1 MNIGTAETSPG
12 EYATGYVHLT
22 DLPTGQTEQ
31 IPVVIVDGTGSGPTV
46 WVTASIH
53 GDETTGLA
61 AAQDFVDDVQG
72 DLIRGSVVCVPNM
85 NPAGLRQ
92 NTRTSYYHDD
102 DPNRYFARSDDGA
115 ETPPRVQQLID
126 EQLFEYIAD
135 TADAVVSLHT
145 SWIATFPY
153 VIQPRV
159 TYGKYRDEAAATDL
173 SDRITDL
180 TEAFGLPVV
189 NQFGHAETRRR
200 SLQHTL
206 TGAAVIEEGIPAFT
220 PELGGRFVVEENVRQ
235 AAVDGL
241 YNVLQSLEMVSDR
254 RTIDSAFSL
263 PTDENLKRLVHPHTD
278 TAGIVR
284 YRVQEGDRIEAG
296 QIVADILTPHGEQRN
311 AVKSHHAG
319 YVLSRYEGAAV
330 YENDPILDLAVSDDE
345 PLITEHTE

>member
-1 MNIGTAETSPG
+1 MKVGTAETSPG
-12 EYATGYVHLT
+12 EYATGYIHLT
-22 DLPTGQTEQ
+22 DLPTGQAEQ
-31 IPVVIVDGTGSGPTV
+31 IPVVIVDGPESGPTV

-61 AAQDFVDDVQG
+61 AAQDFVDDIQG
-72 DLIRGSVVCVPNM
+72 NLIRGSVVCIPNM

-102 DPNRYFARSDDGA
+102 DPNRFFARSDDGS

-159 TYGKYRDEAAATDL
+159 TYGKHRGEAAAADL

-189 NQFGHAETRRR
+189 NQFGYAETRRR

-206 TGAAVIEEGIPAFT
+206 TGAAVIKEGIPAFT
-220 PELGGRFVVEENVRQ
+220 PELGGRFVVEEDVRQ

-241 YNVLQSLEMVSDR
+241 HNVLQSLEMVSNP
-254 RTIDSAFSL
+254 RTTSAFSL
-263 PTDENLKRLVHPHTD
+263 PTDKDLKRLVHPHTD

-296 QIVADILTPHGEQRN
+296 QVVADVVTPHGEQRN
-311 AVKSHHAG
+311 TVESRYDG

-345 PLITEHTE
+345 SLIMEHVE

>member
-1 MNIGTAETSPG
+1 MKIGTARTSPG
-12 EYATGYVHLT
+12 EYTTGYVHIT
-22 DLPTGQTEQ
+22 DLPTGQAEQ
-31 IPVVIVDGTGSGPTV
+31 VPVVLVDGPESGPTV

-61 AAQDFVDDVQG
+61 AAQDFVNDIKG
-72 DLIRGSVVCVPNM
+72 NLIRGSVVCIPTM
-85 NPAGLRQ
+85 NPGGLRQ

-102 DPNRYFARSDDGA
+102 DPNRYFARDGDEF
-115 ETPPRVQQLID
+115 ETPRVQQLID
-126 EQLFEYIAD
+126 ERLFEYIAD

-145 SWIATFPY
+145 SWVATFPY

-159 TYGKYRDEAAATDL
+159 TYGKHRNEAAATDL
-173 SDRITDL
+173 SDRISDL
-180 TEAFGLPVV
+180 TDAFGLPVV

-206 TGAAVIEEGIPAFT
+206 AGAAVIREGIPAFT
-220 PELGGRFVVEENVRQ
+220 PELGGRFVVEEDVCQ

-241 YNVLQSLEMVSDR
+241 YNVLQSLEMVTDS
-254 RTIDSAFSL
+254 RTTDSEFSL
-263 PTDENLKRLVHPHTD
+263 PTDENLKRFVHPHTD

-296 QIVADILTPHGEQRN
+296 QVVADVVTPHGEQQN
-311 AVKSHHAG
+311 TVESNHSG

-345 PLITEHTE
+345 PLVTEHV